1 MFQDIV
7 RTMYPDYSL
16 DNDEITINS
25 VSSLTTE
32 EIAGGTDLKPMDMD
46 KLLAKNITP
55 VVLINTM
62 VQTKSLNELM
72 YELEKLP
79 VTVDTYTHTF

>member
-1 MFQDIV
+1 
-7 RTMYPDYSL
+7 
-16 DNDEITINS
+16 
-25 VSSLTTE
+25 
-32 EIAGGTDLKPMDMD
+32 MDMD

-55 VVLINTM
+55 VVLINAM

-72 YELEKLP
+72 CELEKLP

>member
-1 MFQDIV
+1 MVI
-7 RTMYPDYSL
+7 L

-32 EIAGGTDLKPMDMD
+32 EIMGTDQPKPMDMD

-62 VQTKSLNELM
+62 IQTNSLNELM

-79 VTVDTYTHTF
+79 FTEDTYTHTF